1 MCIVVRS
8 SGDGV
13 RVRMTYLVGTVAA
26 VFLSVFVVF
35 EILRTDF
42 VLNRFFM

>member
-13 RVRMTYLVGTVAA
+13 RVKMTYLVGTVAA
-26 VFLSVFVVF
+26 VCLTVL
-35 EILRTDF
+35 EIPRSEF
-42 VLNRFFM
+42 VLNRFLM